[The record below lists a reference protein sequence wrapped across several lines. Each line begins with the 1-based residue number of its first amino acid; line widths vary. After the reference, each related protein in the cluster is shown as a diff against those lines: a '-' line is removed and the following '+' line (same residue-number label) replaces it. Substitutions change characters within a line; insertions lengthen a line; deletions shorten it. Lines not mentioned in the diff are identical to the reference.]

1 MSKFVIECPSC
12 GRYAEADSGIFGT
25 SVFGTKK
32 IDCACGHVIDVKT
45 EKLASRTCAH
55 CGNSVIFDQSKGE
68 DAVCPVCHEK
78 INTRES
84 MSNLVEFSCPSCS
97 CKLSADRNAVQ
108 YTCPLCNT
116 VINVQQ
122 QVEKETAKNKGIAS
136 LIKFEGGND
145 VLVWKHPIE
154 DFNLGSQLVVHESQE
169 AIFFRDGQA
178 LDLFG
183 PGRYTLAT
191 QNLPLLEELY
201 KLPTNADTVFHSEV
215 YFINLT
221 TQMAMK
227 WGTAD
232 KITLIDPT
240 SQAPIAIGAR
250 GMYNIKVANSR
261 KLLMK
266 LVGTTAGLNRNDLS
280 GDGNGYIKQYFRS
293 IIQVGVST
301 NLAQIIT
308 SEKIDI
314 LQIDSEKMRL
324 SEKLM
329 EALVPYFEDYGIQIC
344 DFLVEGIILPQQG
357 ELGYDV
363 VQTLIKLR
371 QANLKKSVIATETDI
386 KLTEMEAQKTLDI
399 RTQENAAEVEAA
411 HRQTVSAKGETS
423 VLETQIEGQK
433 ELAKAQAEVAAERLR
448 MQLEMER
455 KAQTAQIEA
464 EEMRLKGYTQKDVLQ
479 AGVMTS
485 FAENQPESG
494 GSFAG
499 VASEA
504 MQMGAGFATMGAAVG
519 MASNMM
525 GTGVQM
531 TKDIAGSMSNAMSGI
546 TAGLG
551 SSDNSKASSDI
562 WECSCGAKG
571 ITSKFCP
578 ECGSKKPEPVKAD
591 TWDCAACGAKGITSK
606 FCPECG
612 AKKPEPPKPWNCV
625 CGASGITSKFCPEC
639 GKTKPTTWDCSCGKT
654 GITSKFCPECGHP
667 KGE

>member
-1 MSKFVIECPSC
+1 M
-12 GRYAEADSGIFGT
+12 
-25 SVFGTKK
+25 
-32 IDCACGHVIDVKT
+32 
-45 EKLASRTCAH
+45 
-55 CGNSVIFDQSKGE
+55 
-68 DAVCPVCHEK
+68 
-78 INTRES
+78 
-84 MSNLVEFSCPSCS
+84 
-97 CKLSADRNAVQ
+97 
-108 YTCPLCNT
+108 
-116 VINVQQ
+116 
-122 QVEKETAKNKGIAS
+122 
-136 LIKFEGGND
+136 
-145 VLVWKHPIE
+145 
-154 DFNLGSQLVVHESQE
+154 VHESQE

-371 QANLKKSVIATETDI
+371 QANLKKI
-386 KLTEMEAQKTLDI
+386 
-399 RTQENAAEVEAA
+399 
-411 HRQTVSAKGETS
+411 G
-423 VLETQIEGQK
+423 
-433 ELAKAQAEVAAERLR
+433 
-448 MQLEMER
+448 
-455 KAQTAQIEA
+455 
-464 EEMRLKGYTQKDVLQ
+464 
-479 AGVMTS
+479 
-485 FAENQPESG
+485 
-494 GSFAG
+494 
-499 VASEA
+499 
-504 MQMGAGFATMGAAVG
+504 
-519 MASNMM
+519 
-525 GTGVQM
+525 
-531 TKDIAGSMSNAMSGI
+531 
-546 TAGLG
+546 
-551 SSDNSKASSDI
+551 
-562 WECSCGAKG
+562 
-571 ITSKFCP
+571 
-578 ECGSKKPEPVKAD
+578 
-591 TWDCAACGAKGITSK
+591 
-606 FCPECG
+606 
-612 AKKPEPPKPWNCV
+612 NCYRNRY
-625 CGASGITSKFCPEC
+625 
-639 GKTKPTTWDCSCGKT
+639 
-654 GITSKFCPECGHP
+654 
-667 KGE
+667 